1 MSQVFMIIVATIIPP
16 QAGSV
21 NHSLKTSHR
30 IERDFRQE
38 SSGFRT
44 VPLCFGAMHSPWRY
58 SLTMVSFTVLASGS
72 KGNSA
77 VVSSGHTRIL
87 VDCGLSCR
95 ELFRRMKL
103 VDEKPETL
111 DAIVITHEHSDH
123 VGGLAVTARKLG
135 IPVYFTEGTHRAWMR
150 WLSPRK
156 QMTYAQWLE
165 QTRRQAAER
174 QAEADA
180 TAEEGEADESDLV
193 EAEVF
198 GKAPEESASGAKAPD
213 SSNDL
218 KDGLKPVPSL
228 SEQPSR
234 KEDPTWLPSVEFF
247 AAGEPFEIGDI
258 GISPFTIPH
267 DAADPV
273 GFVFQSEGVRMGFA
287 TDLGYISPN
296 VKAQL
301 RNLDLLLLES
311 NHDLEMLRDGPY
323 PWTVKQRVLSRVG
336 HLSNEAA
343 AGFLEDGYDGQAAYV
358 ILAHLSESNN
368 LPELARV
375 AAERALVGRA
385 SLMANRLL
393 LAAQHEPL
401 SSLYF

>member
-1 MSQVFMIIVATIIPP
+1 
-16 QAGSV
+16 
-21 NHSLKTSHR
+21 
-30 IERDFRQE
+30 
-38 SSGFRT
+38 
-44 VPLCFGAMHSPWRY
+44 
-58 SLTMVSFTVLASGS
+58 MVRFTVLASGS

-77 VVSSGHTRIL
+77 VVSSGRTRIL

-123 VGGLAVTARKLG
+123 VGGLSVTARKLG

-174 QAEADA
+174 QAEADT
-180 TAEEGEADESDLV
+180 TAEEGEQDESDLV
-193 EAEVF
+193 EAEVL
-198 GKAPEESASGAKAPD
+198 GKASEESALGARVPADSGDLLCGVKPE
-213 SSNDL
+213 SS
-218 KDGLKPVPSL
+218 KSQ
-228 SEQPSR
+228 QPSR

-258 GISPFTIPH
+258 NISPFTIPH

-273 GFVFQSEGVRMGFA
+273 GFVFQTDGVRMGFA

-301 RNLDLLLLES
+301 KNLDLLLLES

-323 PWTVKQRVLSRVG
+323 PWAVKQRVLSRVG

-375 AAERALVGRA
+375 TAERALIGRA
-385 SLMANRLL
+385 NLMANRLL
-393 LAAQHEPL
+393 LAAQHEPI
-401 SSLYF
+401 SPIEF